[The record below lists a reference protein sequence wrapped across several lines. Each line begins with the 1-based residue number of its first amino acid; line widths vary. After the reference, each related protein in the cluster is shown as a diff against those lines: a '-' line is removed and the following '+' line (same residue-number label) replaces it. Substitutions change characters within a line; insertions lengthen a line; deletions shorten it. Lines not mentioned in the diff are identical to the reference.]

1 MAFTSW
7 NDILNKPK
15 GIADVEELALTVEQL
30 SASVL
35 SISEDVGELEL
46 SVSDLSASVLSIS
59 EDVGELALDVSQ
71 LSASVL
77 SIASDVDSLKEH
89 STSEEAIG
97 EWIDGST
104 LYRKVI
110 NLTTVESGNNTV
122 PHGISN
128 LSAIISIVGTF
139 SAFGNTYSLPNF
151 SAESINAVTYS
162 VNSENVVITVGANIS
177 GNLSRLSLTLTY
189 TKSTP

>member
-1 MAFTSW
+1 MALTSW

-15 GIADVEELALTVEQL
+15 AVADVEELALTVEQL

-77 SIASDVDSLKEH
+77 SISTYVENLKTY
-89 STSEEAIG
+89 STTEEEVG
-97 EWIDGST
+97 EWTDGSIIYKKT
-104 LYRKVI
+104 FILDMPDS
-110 NLTTVESGNNTV
+110 TTTATAHN
-122 PHGISN
+122 ISN
-128 LSAIISIVGTF
+128 LSRIVSVKGIMNRPVDNNTFILPFCNLPASLNAFVMLDATNISLNSNF
-139 SAFGNTYSLPNF
+139 DSSAYKAF
-151 SAESINAVTYS
+151 
-162 VNSENVVITVGANIS
+162 ITVY
-177 GNLSRLSLTLTY
+177 Y
-189 TKSTP
+189 TKST